1 MVLQKVLNKFGN
13 VKNYPYLCIIM
24 KREFIA
30 SVILVLFFSIAI
42 VVVCLTTP
50 QATTS
55 VVEKVRI
62 DSVYSKPRYEVMPEL
77 MWVYTTKQ
85 GSFTTND
92 IQKYKIGDSIE
103 VKIIKR
109 NETNNQK

>member
-1 MVLQKVLNKFGN
+1 MLQKVLNKFGN
-13 VKNYPYLCIIM
+13 VKNYPYLCIIII
-24 KREFIA
+24 KEFIA
-30 SVILVLFFSIAI
+30 SVILMLFFGVAI
-42 VVVCLTTP
+42 VAVCLTTVKP
-50 QATTS
+50 TTS

-77 MWVYTTKQ
+77 MWVYTTKY
-85 GSFTTND
+85 GTFTTNNV
-92 IQKYKIGDSIE
+92 QKYKVGDSIE